1 MTLMNQAKEKDND
14 NSDELELA
22 FDTDYVKKMIKFHK
36 SVNDKESFLG
46 CYIST
51 TSLDKQSMAIVQYF
65 MDLLSSK
72 TVVSPLISP
81 IVLMFDP
88 ELHNNKLDIKVMNIH
103 SVFLSKMPILSE
115 MPFKFNLDNF
125 ERSGLDVLFYG

>member
-1 MTLMNQAKEKDND
+1 MNQAKERDND
-14 NSDELELA
+14 NNDELELA

-88 ELHNNKLDIKVMNIH
+88 ELHNNKLDIKV
-103 SVFLSKMPILSE
+103 SVNSKRFFQTRFFIGDE
-115 MPFKFNLDNF
+115 HPFSFFVENANTK
-125 ERSGLDVLFYG
+125 